1 MHPLV
6 EMFWNMADSHPEKRA
21 FYYCRKSD
29 HRWVEKNWLEYVH
42 DVRKLSYFLKSKG
55 IEKSDAVAL
64 LSNNRPEWLV
74 TDFSCVIS
82 GLISVPLHVN
92 ASKKDQSYMIHQTEA
107 KVLVVEKVEMLKK
120 LKLAELEF
128 VICMQPKT
136 VTEAFDFP
144 IPVFSFEEVIE
155 ESQLID
161 KAVEVSDSDPL
172 TIVYTSGTTGLPKGV
187 VHSYGTVFAA
197 IENAKYLLKK
207 DDGSSHRFFSFLPLS
222 HMAERTLVVFG
233 SVVSVGEVSF
243 SRSLSTIGRDLRRC
257 KPTVLLG
264 VPRVWEKLYDK
275 IHHNID
281 LEPIWKKKFISWMLK
296 LAITPKS
303 VRYIDRS

>member
-1 MHPLV
+1 M
-6 EMFWNMADSHPEKRA
+6 
-21 FYYCRKSD
+21 
-29 HRWVEKNWLEYVH
+29 
-42 DVRKLSYFLKSKG
+42 
-55 IEKSDAVAL
+55 AL

-197 IENAKYLLKK
+197 IENAKYLL
-207 DDGSSHRFFSFLPLS
+207 
-222 HMAERTLVVFG
+222 
-233 SVVSVGEVSF
+233 
-243 SRSLSTIGRDLRRC
+243 
-257 KPTVLLG
+257 
-264 VPRVWEKLYDK
+264 
-275 IHHNID
+275 
-281 LEPIWKKKFISWMLK
+281 
-296 LAITPKS
+296 
-303 VRYIDRS
+303 